1 MTAPGDPNRP
11 DSEKTIGELVLEVT
25 EQTAVLIREE
35 IELAKAEVSEKIAT
49 LGRSSAV
56 AVAAGVFAFL
66 AVILLMQAF
75 ALGLNSLFFP
85 DEPWAGYL
93 IEGILFIAIAVGAGL
108 FAKRTFQET
117 GPPVP
122 TEAIEEAQEIRATLL
137 PGEEEA

>member
-1 MTAPGDPNRP
+1 MAAPGDPNRP

-35 IELAKAEVSEKIAT
+35 IELAKAEVSEKIST

-66 AVILLMQAF
+66 AVILLMHAF

-108 FAKRTFQET
+108 FAKRTFEQT

>member
-1 MTAPGDPNRP
+1 MANPGDPNRP

-35 IELAKAEVSEKIAT
+35 IELAKAEVSEKIST

-66 AVILLMQAF
+66 AVILLMHAF

-93 IEGILFIAIAVGAGL
+93 IEGVLFIAIAVGAGL

>member
-1 MTAPGDPNRP
+1 MPAPGDPNRP
-11 DSEKTIGELVLEVT
+11 ESEKTIGELVLEVT

-35 IELAKAEVSEKIAT
+35 IELAKAEVSEKIST

-66 AVILLMQAF
+66 AVILLMHAF

>member
-75 ALGLNSLFFP
+75 ALGLNSLFFS

>member
-1 MTAPGDPNRP
+1 MPAPGDPNRP

-35 IELAKAEVSEKIAT
+35 IELAKAEVSEKIST

-66 AVILLMQAF
+66 AVILLMHAF

-93 IEGILFIAIAVGAGL
+93 IEGILFIAVAVGAGL

>member
-1 MTAPGDPNRP
+1 MAAPGDPNRP

-35 IELAKAEVSEKIAT
+35 IELAKAEVSEKISS
-49 LGRSSAV
+49 LGRSSVV

-66 AVILLMQAF
+66 AVILLMHAF

-85 DEPWAGYL
+85 GEPWAGYL
-93 IEGILFIAIAVGAGL
+93 IEGVLFIAIAVGAGL

-137 PGEEEA
+137 PGEEES

>member
-1 MTAPGDPNRP
+1 MAAPGDPTRP

-35 IELAKAEVSEKIAT
+35 IELAKAEVSEKISS

-66 AVILLMQAF
+66 AVILLMHAF

-85 DEPWAGYL
+85 GEPWAGYL
-93 IEGILFIAIAVGAGL
+93 IEGVLFIAIAVGAGL
-108 FAKRTFQET
+108 FAKKTFQET

-122 TEAIEEAQEIRATLL
+122 TEAIEEAQKTTAVLL
-137 PGEEEA
+137 PGEDEA

>member
-1 MTAPGDPNRP
+1 M
-11 DSEKTIGELVLEVT
+11 
-25 EQTAVLIREE
+25 
-35 IELAKAEVSEKIAT
+35 
-49 LGRSSAV
+49 

-75 ALGLNSLFFP
+75 ALGLNSLFFS

>member
-1 MTAPGDPNRP
+1 MAAPGDPNRP

-25 EQTAVLIREE
+25 EQTAVLIRDV
-35 IELAKAEVSEKIAT
+35 IELAKAEVSEKISS

-66 AVILLMQAF
+66 AVILLMHAF

-85 DEPWAGYL
+85 GEPWAGYL
-93 IEGILFIAIAVGAGL
+93 IEGVLFIAIAVGAGL
-108 FAKRTFQET
+108 FAKKTFQET

-122 TEAIEEAQEIRATLL
+122 TEAIEEAQKTTAVLL
-137 PGEEEA
+137 PGEDEA

>member
-1 MTAPGDPNRP
+1 MAAPGDPNRP

-35 IELAKAEVSEKIAT
+35 IELAKAEVSEKIST

-66 AVILLMQAF
+66 AVILLMHAF

-93 IEGILFIAIAVGAGL
+93 IEGVLFIAIAVGAGL
-108 FAKRTFQET
+108 FAKKTFQET

>member
-1 MTAPGDPNRP
+1 MAAPGDPNRP

-35 IELAKAEVSEKIAT
+35 IELAKAEVSEKIST

-56 AVAAGVFAFL
+56 AIAAGVFAFL
-66 AVILLMQAF
+66 ALILLMHAF

-85 DEPWAGYL
+85 GEPWAGYL
-93 IEGILFIAIAVGAGL
+93 IEGVLFIAIAVGAGL

-137 PGEEEA
+137 PGEEES

>member
-1 MTAPGDPNRP
+1 MAAPGDPNRP

>member
-1 MTAPGDPNRP
+1 MAAPGDPNRP

-35 IELAKAEVSEKIAT
+35 IELAKAEVSEKIST
-49 LGRSSAV
+49 LGKSSVV

-66 AVILLMQAF
+66 ALILLMQAF

-93 IEGILFIAIAVGAGL
+93 IEGVLFIAIAVGAGL
-108 FAKRTFQET
+108 FAKKTFQET

>member
-1 MTAPGDPNRP
+1 MPAPGDPNRP

>member
-1 MTAPGDPNRP
+1 MPAPGDPNRP

-35 IELAKAEVSEKIAT
+35 IELAKAEVSEKILT

-66 AVILLMQAF
+66 AVILLMHAF

-93 IEGILFIAIAVGAGL
+93 IEGILFIAVAVGAGL

>member
-1 MTAPGDPNRP
+1 MAAPGDPNRP

-35 IELAKAEVSEKIAT
+35 VELAKAEVSEKIST
-49 LGRSSAV
+49 LGKSSVV

-66 AVILLMQAF
+66 ALILLMQAF

-93 IEGILFIAIAVGAGL
+93 IEGVLFIAIAVGAGL
-108 FAKRTFQET
+108 FAKKTFQET